1 VRSERQTGPEVDDG
15 TARLLLCGEVPADP
29 DWFEGFETERVAPET
44 VTERDAECVVA
55 GDDWEPTVAGS
66 APVVVFLPSDT
77 PAALA
82 RDAGAR
88 RVVRRDD
95 PEARALLVR
104 AVESVVGRRDR
115 SGSVESAAGDDAVD
129 PPADVLLETV
139 LDHAADSV
147 SVVDS
152 DGEIVYSSTGVER
165 QLGDDPETLRGES
178 FFEAVHPE
186 DRTAVQETFRQALD
200 RPSDGSVRA
209 TYRRRD
215 EDDSWRWIDVY
226 GRPWR
231 DDTVDGLVVSRRDV
245 TRQERRRRE
254 LRERNAYLESVL
266 DAQPDVFYVLDP
278 DGTFRRWNAPFAD
291 LLGYD
296 DETLRETHA
305 TEVIVARD
313 REKILSA
320 MTDVYH
326 RRETRRVE
334 TRFLTADGEEVPYQ
348 VNGAPLTDGDGNV
361 TGLVGTGRDISD
373 RVRREERLSVLNRV
387 LRHNIRNQS
396 SVLLARA
403 DHLRERVASDDETH
417 VAAVSEVAH
426 RLSRMGKLARK
437 VDRALAETDD
447 PDAVPLPAIVDD
459 ALEAFD
465 PPEEATVEIG
475 DPPAVAV
482 RAAPPS
488 GDALA
493 ELLDNAVRHNPDA
506 APTVAVEFSVH
517 EESVTVAVD
526 DDGPG
531 IPDAET
537 AALAGAES
545 QLDHSAGLGMWFV
558 NWVVEA
564 TDGHL
569 SFADADLGGSRVLV
583 EFRRESG

>member
-1 VRSERQTGPEVDDG
+1 VQTERQAESSTRGERA
-15 TARLLLCGEVPADP
+15 ARLLLCEGVPADP
-29 DWFEGFETERVAPET
+29 DWFEGFETERVAPEA
-44 VTERDAECVVA
+44 VTERVAECVVA
-55 GDDWEPTVAGS
+55 GDDWKPTVAGS
-66 APVVVFLPSDT
+66 APVVVFLPSET
-77 PAALA
+77 PAAPA

-104 AVESVVGRRDR
+104 AVESAVGVD
-115 SGSVESAAGDDAVD
+115 SGETATTGDDTVD
-129 PPADVLLETV
+129 PPTDALLETV
-139 LDHAADSV
+139 LNHAADSV
-147 SVVDS
+147 SVVDC
-152 DGEIVYSSTGVER
+152 DGEIVYSSAGVER

-178 FFEAVHPE
+178 IFAAVHPE
-186 DRTAVQETFRQALD
+186 DRTEVRETFRRALD
-200 RPSDGSVRA
+200 RPSDGGVRA

-215 EDDSWRWIDVY
+215 GDDSWRWIDVY

-231 DDTVDGLVVSRRDV
+231 DDTVDGLLVSRRDV
-245 TRQERRRRE
+245 TRQERQRRE

-305 TEVIVARD
+305 TEVVVARD
-313 REKILSA
+313 REEILAA
-320 MTDVYH
+320 MADIYDE
-326 RRETRRVE
+326 RETRRVE
-334 TRFLTADGEEVPYQ
+334 TRFLTAGGQEVPYQ

-417 VAAVSEVAH
+417 VAAVGEVAR
-426 RLSRMGKLARK
+426 RLSRMGQLARK
-437 VDRALAETDD
+437 VDRALAETDE

-459 ALEAFD
+459 ALEVFD
-465 PPEEATVEIG
+465 PPEAGTVEVD
-475 DPPAVAV
+475 DPPAVSV
-482 RAAPPS
+482 CAAPPS

-493 ELLDNAVRHNPDA
+493 ELLDNAVRHNPDPE
-506 APTVAVEFSVH
+506 PTVVVGFTAH
-517 EESVTVAVD
+517 EESVTVTVD

-531 IPDAET
+531 IPDSEI

-558 NWVVEA
+558 SWVVEA
-564 TDGHL
+564 TGGHL
-569 SFADADLGGSRVLV
+569 SFADNDLGGSRVSV
-583 EFRRESG
+583 EFQRKSE